1 VYNEI
6 DQVKEEIRYAT
17 RKYKH
22 HELEI
27 LKKQEEQFQFE
38 HFTNEDIWKLGKWMT
53 EEAIRQAL
61 PIAISIRLFSGVI
74 AFQYFCK
81 GSKLNNE
88 TWMKRKELTVREMEM
103 SSLRMCME
111 FEAAGKTMEDKL
123 MDRYT
128 YACCGGGFPIRIRN
142 AGVIDRSSF
151 QDWPIKM
158 IMHLS
163 SLVWKAFSARKIV
176 KNQTVCQK

>member
-1 VYNEI
+1 MPQEKTSIN
-6 DQVKEEIRYAT
+6 D
-17 RKYKH
+17 
-22 HELEI
+22 LEI
-27 LKKQEEQFQFE
+27 LKKQEERFQFE

-53 EEAIRQAL
+53 EESLRQEL

-142 AGVIDRSSF
+142 VGVIGAIIVSGLPHKDDHAFIIRCLEGFF
-151 QDWPIKM
+151 QSEN
-158 IMHLS
+158 L
-163 SLVWKAFSARKIV
+163 
-176 KNQTVCQK
+176 

>member
-6 DQVKEEIRYAT
+6 ESSKGGNSGMPQENISIN
-17 RKYKH
+17 
-22 HELEI
+22 ELEI

-53 EEAIRQAL
+53 EEAMRQAL

-142 AGVIDRSSF
+142 AGVIGSIIVSGLPHKDDHAFIIHCLEGFFRSEN
-151 QDWPIKM
+151 
-158 IMHLS
+158 L
-163 SLVWKAFSARKIV
+163 
-176 KNQTVCQK
+176 